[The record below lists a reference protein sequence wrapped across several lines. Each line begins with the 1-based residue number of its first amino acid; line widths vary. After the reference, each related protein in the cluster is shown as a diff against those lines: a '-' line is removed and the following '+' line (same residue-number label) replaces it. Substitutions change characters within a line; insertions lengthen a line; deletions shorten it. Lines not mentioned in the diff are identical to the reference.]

1 MTIMAKIG
9 KPRGTLRQKL
19 EHVAIMGFFGAMWL
33 VPYRLRNRWVGA
45 CLRGLLGRL
54 LGYRKRVMDNM
65 TLIYPEMPEA
75 RKLEIA
81 DQVLDNAGRT
91 FTENMFPAQFQAHD
105 PEIKLHGLGLEAVL
119 QAHKDGRPIMF
130 YSGHFGNHEAF
141 RAALFKHGIKVG
153 GMVRRMANP
162 YFDVQ
167 YKRMLHINGRG
178 GPVFEA
184 DKHGTLAM
192 VKSLKTGTAL
202 VLLLDLAVSHGMAV
216 TFMGK
221 PVFCSVTAA
230 SFALKTNALFVP
242 YFSMRNRD
250 GESFSVEIGRPIEHS
265 DAETMTR
272 EATKSLEERVHADP
286 GNWFWI
292 HRRWKY
298 QPPSQ

>member
-1 MTIMAKIG
+1 MAKTG

-19 EHVAIMGFFGAMWL
+19 EYLAIMAFFGAMWL
-33 VPYRLRNRWVGA
+33 VPYRLRNRCVGA
-45 CLRGLLGRL
+45 CLCGFLGRI
-54 LGYRKRVMDNM
+54 LGYRKRVMDNLE
-65 TLIYPEMPEA
+65 LIYPDIPHM
-75 RKLEIA
+75 RKLQIA
-81 DQVLDNAGRT
+81 NQVLDNAGRT
-91 FTENMFPAQFQAHD
+91 FTENMFPEQFQAQD
-105 PEIKLHGLGLEAVL
+105 PDIKLHGAGLEAVL
-119 QAHKDGRPIMF
+119 QAHKEGRPIMF

-141 RAALFKHGIKVG
+141 RAALFKHGLKVG

-167 YKRMLHINGRG
+167 YKRMLDIKGRG

-192 VKSLKTGTAL
+192 LKSLKTGTAL
-202 VLLLDLAVSHGMAV
+202 VLLLDLAVGHGIAV
-216 TFMGK
+216 NFMGRR
-221 PVFCSVTAA
+221 VYCSVTAA
-230 SFALKTNALFVP
+230 SFALKTKALFVP

-250 GESFSVEIGRPIEHS
+250 GESFSVEIGTPIEHS
-265 DAETMTR
+265 DAQTMTR

-298 QPPSQ
+298 CPPTD

>member
-1 MTIMAKIG
+1 MADTG

-19 EHVAIMGFFGAMWL
+19 EYAAIMGFFGAMWL

-54 LGYRKRVMDNM
+54 LGYRKRVMDNLN
-65 TLIYPEMPEA
+65 LIYPNMPQA
-75 RKLEIA
+75 QKLEIA
-81 DQVLDNAGRT
+81 RQVLDNAGRT
-91 FTENMFPAQFQAHD
+91 FTENMFPAQFQAQN
-105 PEIKLHGLGLEAVL
+105 PEIMLHGVGLEAVL

-141 RAALFKHGIKVG
+141 RAALYKHGIKVG

-167 YKRMLHINGRG
+167 YKRMLDINGRG

-184 DKHGTLAM
+184 DKHGTLTM
-192 VKSLKTGTAL
+192 VKSLRTGTAL
-202 VLLLDLAVSHGMAV
+202 VLLLDLALSYGMPV
-216 TFMGK
+216 TFMGRS
-221 PVFCSVTAA
+221 VYCSVTAA
-230 SFALKTNALFVP
+230 SFALKTKALFVP
-242 YFSMRNRD
+242 YFSMRNSD
-250 GESFSVEIGRPIEHS
+250 GESFSVEIGTPIEHS

-272 EATKSLEERVHADP
+272 EATKSIENRVYADP

-298 QPPSQ
+298 QPPSD

>member
-1 MTIMAKIG
+1 MADTG

-19 EHVAIMGFFGAMWL
+19 EYAAIMGFFGTMWL

-54 LGYRKRVMDNM
+54 LGYRKRVMDNLN
-65 TLIYPEMPEA
+65 LIYPKMPHA
-75 RKLEIA
+75 QKLEIA
-81 DQVLDNAGRT
+81 SQVLDNAGRT
-91 FTENMFPAQFQAHD
+91 FTENMFPAQFQAQN
-105 PEIKLHGLGLEAVL
+105 PEIMLHGAGLEAVL

-141 RAALFKHGIKVG
+141 RAALYKHGIKVG

-167 YKRMLHINGRG
+167 YKRMLDINGRG

-202 VLLLDLAVSHGMAV
+202 VLLLDLALSYGMPV
-216 TFMGK
+216 TFMGRS
-221 PVFCSVTAA
+221 VYCSVTAA
-230 SFALKTNALFVP
+230 SFALKTKALFVP
-242 YFSMRNRD
+242 YFSMRNSD
-250 GESFSVEIGRPIEHS
+250 GESFSVEIGPPIEHS

-272 EATKSLEERVHADP
+272 EATKSIETRVYADP

-298 QPPSQ
+298 QPPAD

>member
-1 MTIMAKIG
+1 MAKTG
-9 KPRGTLRQKL
+9 KPRGTLSQKL
-19 EHVAIMGFFGAMWL
+19 GHAAIMAFFGAMWL

-45 CLRGLLGRL
+45 CLRGVLGRL
-54 LGYRKRVMDNM
+54 LGYRKRVMDNLD
-65 TLIYPEMPEA
+65 LIYPDMPQDQ
-75 RKLEIA
+75 KLKIA

-91 FTENMFPAQFQAHD
+91 FTENMFPAQFHAQN
-105 PEIKLHGLGLEAVL
+105 PEIKLHGAGLEAVL
-119 QAHKDGRPIMF
+119 KAHKDGRPIMF

-141 RAALFKHGIKVG
+141 RAALYNHGLKVG

-167 YKRMLHINGRG
+167 YKRMLDINGRS

-202 VLLLDLAVSHGMAV
+202 VLLLDLAVGHGIAV
-216 TFMGK
+216 NFMGRR
-221 PVFCSVTAA
+221 VYCSVTAA
-230 SFALKTNALFVP
+230 SFALKTKALFVP

-250 GESFSVEIGRPIEHS
+250 GESFSVEIGTPIEHS
-265 DAETMTR
+265 DAQTMTR

-298 QPPSQ
+298 CPPAN

>member
-54 LGYRKRVMDNM
+54 LGYRKRVMDNL

-272 EATKSLEERVHADP
+272 EATKSLEERVHAYP
-286 GNWFWI
+286 GN
-292 HRRWKY
+292 
-298 QPPSQ
+298 

>member
-1 MTIMAKIG
+1 MADTG

-19 EHVAIMGFFGAMWL
+19 EFAAIMGFFGAMWL

-54 LGYRKRVMDNM
+54 LGYRKRVMDNLN
-65 TLIYPEMPEA
+65 LIYPNMPQA
-75 RKLEIA
+75 QKLEIA
-81 DQVLDNAGRT
+81 RQVLDNAGRT
-91 FTENMFPAQFQAHD
+91 FTENMFPAQFQAQN
-105 PEIKLHGLGLEAVL
+105 PEIMLHGVGLEAVL

-141 RAALFKHGIKVG
+141 RAALYKHGIKVG

-167 YKRMLHINGRG
+167 YKRILDINGRG

-192 VKSLKTGTAL
+192 VKSLRTGTAL
-202 VLLLDLAVSHGMAV
+202 VLLLDLALSYGMPV
-216 TFMGK
+216 TFMGRS
-221 PVFCSVTAA
+221 VYCSVTAA
-230 SFALKTNALFVP
+230 SFALKTKALFVP
-242 YFSMRNRD
+242 YFSMRNSD
-250 GESFSVEIGRPIEHS
+250 GESFSVEIGTPIEHS

-272 EATKSLEERVHADP
+272 EATKSIENRVYADP

-298 QPPSQ
+298 QPPSD

>member
-1 MTIMAKIG
+1 MAKTG

-19 EHVAIMGFFGAMWL
+19 GHAAIMAFFGAMWL

-45 CLRGLLGRL
+45 CLRGVLGRL
-54 LGYRKRVMDNM
+54 LGYRKRVMDNLD
-65 TLIYPEMPEA
+65 LIYPDMPQDQ
-75 RKLEIA
+75 KLKIA

-91 FTENMFPAQFQAHD
+91 FTENMFPAQFHAQN
-105 PEIKLHGLGLEAVL
+105 PEIKLHGAGLEAVL
-119 QAHKDGRPIMF
+119 KAHKDGRPIMF

-167 YKRMLHINGRG
+167 YKRMLDINGRG

-184 DKHGTLAM
+184 DRYGTLAM
-192 VKSLKTGTAL
+192 LKSLKTGTAL
-202 VLLLDLAVSHGMAV
+202 VLLLDLAVGHGITV
-216 TFMGK
+216 HFMGRR
-221 PVFCSVTAA
+221 VYCSVTAA
-230 SFALKTNALFVP
+230 NFALKAKALFVP

-250 GESFSVEIGRPIEHS
+250 GDSFSVEIGAPIEHS

-286 GNWFWI
+286 GNWLWI

-298 QPPSQ
+298 RPPSE

>member
-1 MTIMAKIG
+1 
-9 KPRGTLRQKL
+9 
-19 EHVAIMGFFGAMWL
+19 
-33 VPYRLRNRWVGA
+33 
-45 CLRGLLGRL
+45 
-54 LGYRKRVMDNM
+54 MDNL